1 MHQLIPAVEY
11 EPSHLEVDPY
21 LKGKYMITAIRH
33 IINIDNYKLEL
44 ELSKDSLP
52 TPLPI
57 AKSKESVATGGEKII
72 V

>member
-1 MHQLIPAVEY
+1 
-11 EPSHLEVDPY
+11 
-21 LKGKYMITAIRH
+21 
-33 IINIDNYKLEL
+33 YKLEL

-57 AKSKESVATGGEKII
+57 AKSKESIATGGEKII